1 MADAEPMA
9 PEGMVGSAEI
19 DRRLGY
25 HPATAETIPLYE
37 GNRAA
42 AVAFA
47 CHLDTT
53 CPPGR
58 ELALALTALQES
70 LMWANAAVACNL
82 APLEDPAGR
91 QPNPLVQRMSADRA
105 SQTFTVAVAAPPDMT
120 PAQLAA
126 AVSEELL
133 HVLDRSAAEQSP
145 PGLNLGGTRR
155 SVAEQSPDR

>member
-1 MADAEPMA
+1 MADADPMVTEPA
-9 PEGMVGSAEI
+9 GMVGSAEI

-37 GNRAA
+37 ANRAA
-42 AVAFA
+42 AVAWA
-47 CHLDTT
+47 CHIDST

-58 ELALALTALQES
+58 ELALALTAAQES

-91 QPNPLVQRMSADRA
+91 LPNPLVQQMALDQNTRTMTVGVACPMG
-105 SQTFTVAVAAPPDMT
+105 QTPE
-120 PAQLAA
+120 QLAD
-126 AVSEELL
+126 AVREE
-133 HVLDRSAAEQSP
+133 VLERLQRSVPEQSP
-145 PGLNLGGTRR
+145 LNLGGRR

>member
-25 HPATAETIPLYE
+25 HPATRETIPLYE
-37 GNRAA
+37 ANRAA
-42 AVAFA
+42 AVALA

-58 ELALALTALQES
+58 ELALALTALQEC

-91 QPNPLVQRMSADRA
+91 QPNPLVQSMAQERST
-105 SQTFTVAVAAPPDMT
+105 QTLRVAVATPPGMT
-120 PAQLAA
+120 PEQAARAIHEEVLLQLRRAS
-126 AVSEELL
+126 AV
-133 HVLDRSAAEQSP
+133 
-145 PGLNLGGTRR
+145 PGL
-155 SVAEQSPDR
+155 Q